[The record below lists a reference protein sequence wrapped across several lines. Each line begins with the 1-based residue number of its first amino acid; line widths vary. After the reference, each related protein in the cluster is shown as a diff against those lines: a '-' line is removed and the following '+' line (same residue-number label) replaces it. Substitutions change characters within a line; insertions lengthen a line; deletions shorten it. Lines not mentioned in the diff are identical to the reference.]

1 MDAILESS
9 EDKVKT
15 LAQRTNGLTLVP
27 FSLRTNSLPL
37 TDDTIDCGD
46 KFSVYCGEI
55 QVSISTSVFTL
66 VVICVCI
73 DMDVPENR
81 AELQRKG

>member
-27 FSLRTNSLPL
+27 FSLRRNSLPL

-46 KFSVYCGEI
+46 KFSVYC
-55 QVSISTSVFTL
+55 VFF
-66 VVICVCI
+66 VFYS
-73 DMDVPENR
+73 
-81 AELQRKG
+81 